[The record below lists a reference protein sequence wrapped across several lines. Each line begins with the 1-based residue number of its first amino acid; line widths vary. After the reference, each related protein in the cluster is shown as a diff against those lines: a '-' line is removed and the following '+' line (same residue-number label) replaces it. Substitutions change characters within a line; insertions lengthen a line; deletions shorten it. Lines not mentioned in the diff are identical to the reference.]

1 MQKRP
6 FIARFVAGIAI
17 LGLLVAVIAP
27 LVVLLGQA

>member
-6 FIARFVAGIAI
+6 FIARLAAGIAI
-17 LGLLVAVIAP
+17 LGLLVAVLAP